1 MSIRRTLTI
10 LNFYMIYAIEY
21 LPLRIHY
28 AFFDP
33 NIVQKGKEETR
44 LMVTTI
50 GDSITAGMCSSSFTL
65 ASKENYAAYLS
76 KMLGFDLINLS
87 YPFAISKD
95 ALKQAQRAPESD
107 VMVVFIGA
115 NDAILGREVSKYGND
130 LKRIIEI
137 AKGKA
142 RVVIILGLPN
152 FSCVKD
158 TDSMR
163 CKITRTVLFPLGLIV
178 SDPDVVMRFERF
190 NSKIKEIAKEQG
202 VRFVDMSKIEFSDE
216 ELGSDCFH
224 PSPLG
229 QRRIAEEVYTAI
241 KQFPE
246 SLFKGRLP

>member
-1 MSIRRTLTI
+1 MSIRSALTV

-33 NIVQKGKEETR
+33 NIVQKEKEKTR

-87 YPFAISKD
+87 SPFAISKD

-115 NDAILGREVSKYGND
+115 NDAILGMDVSRYGED
-130 LKRIIEI
+130 LKKIIRIAKEKADRII
-137 AKGKA
+137 
-142 RVVIILGLPN
+142 VLGLPN
-152 FSCVKD
+152 FSCVKN
-158 TDSMR
+158 TNSMR
-163 CKITRTVLFPLGLIV
+163 CRITRTVLFPLGLIV

-190 NSKIKEIAKEQG
+190 NSTIKKIAKEQG
-202 VRFVDMSKIEFSDE
+202 VRFVDMSKLGFSDE

-229 QRRIAEEVYTAI
+229 QKRIAEEVYKALR
-241 KQFPE
+241 K
-246 SLFKGRLP
+246 KGGQI